1 MEAELPKA
9 AHSPSLRKLQ
19 SCSLQVTHRDPRLL
33 RALTAGGTEGS
44 RIQLSF
50 KDNFVFKKSF
60 EVIVLG
66 LKKVEENHKSSRTS
80 LQTDTAQPL
89 MLTRGLGKGSV
100 KEQGQW
106 WGNAEPPEPSCQL
119 LFSALADQAEIRAG
133 ALWGLSAL
141 LPPARAVAWQEIP
154 RCRDPGTGG
163 RRSQLHGLL
172 QDGRFLRAGSARATA
187 NRFMEKANLGSWR
200 KLLLFFLPFSMF
212 NLTTA
217 WPDP

>member
-1 MEAELPKA
+1 MVLVGQSWVISGATGQRTISFPFFLEFQFPISLNWVMEAELPKA

-106 WGNAEPPEPSCQL
+106 
-119 LFSALADQAEIRAG
+119 
-133 ALWGLSAL
+133 
-141 LPPARAVAWQEIP
+141 
-154 RCRDPGTGG
+154 
-163 RRSQLHGLL
+163 
-172 QDGRFLRAGSARATA
+172 
-187 NRFMEKANLGSWR
+187 
-200 KLLLFFLPFSMF
+200 
-212 NLTTA
+212 
-217 WPDP
+217 